1 LIRLMQFAGSL
12 LPGSGGVDPKSTF
25 IRRFGDLVAL
35 LRFEPGNDAA
45 QDLAL
50 TASMAAVEFEPVEIE
65 AGAEWS
71 VAPVEFTLKNRL
83 LARQVECIRIAAGAE
98 AHELLALAR
107 ALSHDVT
114 PIPSTAKVQVELVPL
129 LAASGQ
135 AVSLHG
141 AESSFQVTSLAS
153 PDRHGERR
161 RWEERRGA
169 GRRRWSAV
177 ERRRTPDRRV
187 TGERRLRLISDQSV
201 AIEELLTALGHHVRS
216 QAWESALF
224 AALGLVRL
232 APRVPSPD
240 RRTFA
245 IRVHAALPR
254 RAIDGIIETA
264 ERDPITRDAATAVLR
279 FVGLEAAEAV
289 LDRLRQGEAIGVR
302 GYYYE
307 IIGGMPETHPLV
319 TPMLNG
325 REAHEVRHGVALLGR
340 LGLAEGVAELEP
352 LLGHRDE
359 RIRTAAVRALG
370 EIHQG
375 SAAEPLRR
383 AIQSVD
389 PRTRAAAAD
398 AIAVWR
404 GGALAHLLVAALE
417 TERDRDVWHANISAL
432 GRVGSAET
440 SEALANVARYPK
452 KFFHRNG
459 YNTWQRLAAVTAL
472 GLSGSGFATATLVQ
486 LSREAMGVVSY
497 AADRVLQAQTQRA
510 G

>member
-1 LIRLMQFAGSL
+1 MIRPMQFAGS
-12 LPGSGGVDPKSTF
+12 PWPEAGGLDPKSTF
-25 IRRFGDLVAL
+25 IKRFGDLVAL

-50 TASMAAVEFEPVEIE
+50 TASIAAVELEPVEIE
-65 AGAEWS
+65 AGVEWS
-71 VAPVEFTLKNRL
+71 VVPAEFTLKSRL

-114 PIPSTAKVQVELVPL
+114 PIPSTTKVQVERLPL

-135 AVSLHG
+135 RISADGVEPAFGMTAVS
-141 AESSFQVTSLAS
+141 S
-153 PDRHGERR
+153 DRRGERR
-161 RWEERRGA
+161 RWEERRSA
-169 GRRRWSAV
+169 PRRRWSAV

-187 TGERRLRLISDQSV
+187 TGERRLRLISDQTG

-224 AALGLVRL
+224 AALALVRL
-232 APRVPSPD
+232 APRVPSAD
-240 RRTFA
+240 RQGFATRVRTA
-245 IRVHAALPR
+245 IPR

-264 ERDPITRDAATAVLR
+264 ERDPITRDAATFVLR
-279 FVGLEAAEAV
+279 FTGLAAAEAII
-289 LDRLRQGEAIGVR
+289 DRLRQGEAVGVR

-307 IIGGMPETHPLV
+307 VLGGMPEAHPLV

-325 REAHEVRHGVALLGR
+325 REAHEVRHGIALLGR
-340 LGLAEGVAELEP
+340 LGLAQGVAELDP
-352 LLGHRDE
+352 LIGHRDE

-375 SAAEPLRR
+375 AAAEPLRR
-383 AIQSVD
+383 AIHSPD
-389 PRTRAAAAD
+389 PRTRTAAAD

-404 GGALAHLLVAALE
+404 GGELAPLLVSALE
-417 TERDRDVWHANISAL
+417 SERDRDVWHANISAL
-432 GRVGSAET
+432 GRIGSAET
-440 SEALANVARYPK
+440 SEALANVARTPK
-452 KFFHRNG
+452 KFFHRQG

-472 GLSGSGFATATLVQ
+472 GLSGSDFAVATLIQ
-486 LSREAMGVVSY
+486 LSHDAMGVVSY
-497 AADRVLQAQTQRA
+497 AADRVLHAQTQRA

>member
-1 LIRLMQFAGSL
+1 MIHPMQFAGSL
-12 LPGSGGVDPKSTF
+12 FPGAGGVDSKSTF
-25 IRRFGDLVAL
+25 IKRFGDLVAL

-50 TASMAAVEFEPVEIE
+50 TASIAAVEFEPVEIE

-71 VAPVEFTLKNRL
+71 VVPAEFTLKNRL

-114 PIPSTAKVQVELVPL
+114 PIPSTVNVQVELMPL

-135 AVSLHG
+135 TLSAHG
-141 AESSFQVTSLAS
+141 AEAGFDMALLQST
-153 PDRHGERR
+153 DRRGERR
-161 RWEERRGA
+161 LWEERRSP

-177 ERRRTPDRRV
+177 ERRRSPDRRV
-187 TGERRLRLISDQSV
+187 SGERRIQLIGDQTV
-201 AIEELLTALGHHVRS
+201 AIEQLFTTLGNHVRNL
-216 QAWESALF
+216 AWESALF
-224 AALGLVRL
+224 AALALVRL
-232 APRVPSPD
+232 APRVPSAE
-240 RRTFA
+240 RRVYAT
-245 IRVHAALPR
+245 RLRAALPR
-254 RAIDGIIETA
+254 RVLDGIIETA
-264 ERDPITRDAATAVLR
+264 ERDPVARDAATMVLR
-279 FVGLEAAEAV
+279 FVGLTAAEAII
-289 LDRLRQGEAIGVR
+289 DRLRQGEAIGVR

-307 IIGGMPETHPLV
+307 VIGGMPESHPLV
-319 TPMLNG
+319 SPMVKG
-325 REAHEVRHGVALLGR
+325 REAHEVRHGVVLLGR

-352 LLGHRDE
+352 LMEQRDE
-359 RIRTAAVRALG
+359 RIRTAAIRALG

-375 SAAEPLRR
+375 QAAEPLRR
-383 AIQSVD
+383 AMHSSD

-404 GGALAHLLVAALE
+404 GGELAPLLVAALE

-432 GRVGSAET
+432 GRVGSEET
-440 SEALANVARYPK
+440 SEALAQVARNPK
-452 KFFHRNG
+452 KFLHRNG

-472 GLSGSGFATATLVQ
+472 GLSGSGFATSTLHQ
-486 LSREAMGVVSY
+486 LSREPMGVVSY
-497 AADRVLQAQTQRA
+497 AADRVLQARTQRV

>member
-1 LIRLMQFAGSL
+1 
-12 LPGSGGVDPKSTF
+12 VDSKSTF
-25 IRRFGDLVAL
+25 IKRFGDLVAL

-50 TASMAAVEFEPVEIE
+50 TASIAAVEFEPVEIE

-71 VAPVEFTLKNRL
+71 VLPAEFTLKSRL
-83 LARQVECIRIAAGAE
+83 LARQVECIRISAGAE

-114 PIPSTAKVQVELVPL
+114 PIPSTPNVQVELVPL

-135 AVSLHG
+135 AVSVHG
-141 AESSFQVTSLAS
+141 GELSFEVTSLQS
-153 PDRHGERR
+153 TDRHGERR
-161 RWEERRGA
+161 HWEERRSS
-169 GRRRWSAV
+169 GRRRWSSV

-187 TGERRLRLISDQSV
+187 TGERRLQLISDQSV
-201 AIEELLTALGHHVRS
+201 ALEELLTALAHHVRS
-216 QAWESALF
+216 QAWESTLF
-224 AALGLVRL
+224 AALALVRL
-232 APRVPSPD
+232 APRVPSAD
-240 RRTFA
+240 RQTFA
-245 IRVHAALPR
+245 IRVRSALPR

-264 ERDPITRDAATAVLR
+264 ERDPGTRDAATVVLR
-279 FVGLEAAEAV
+279 FIGLAAAEAV
-289 LDRLRQGEAIGVR
+289 IERLRQGEAIGVR

-307 IIGGMPETHPLV
+307 VIGGMPESHPLV
-319 TPMLNG
+319 SPMVKG
-325 REAHEVRHGVALLGR
+325 REAHEVRHGIALLGR
-340 LGLAEGVAELEP
+340 LGLAEGLAELEP
-352 LLGHRDE
+352 LLEQRDE

-375 SAAEPLRR
+375 PAAEPLRR
-383 AIQSVD
+383 AMHSPD

-404 GGALAHLLVAALE
+404 GGELAPLLASALE

-440 SEALANVARYPK
+440 SQALANVVRNPK
-452 KFFHRNG
+452 KIFHRHG

-472 GLSGSGFATATLVQ
+472 GLSGSDFASGTLYQ

>member
-1 LIRLMQFAGSL
+1 M
-12 LPGSGGVDPKSTF
+12 DPKSTF
-25 IRRFGDLVAL
+25 IKRFGDLVAL

-50 TASMAAVEFEPVEIE
+50 TASIAAVEFEPVEIE

-71 VAPVEFTLKNRL
+71 VLPAELALKTRL

-114 PIPSTAKVQVELVPL
+114 PIPSTPSVQVELEPL
-129 LAASGQ
+129 M
-135 AVSLHG
+135 AVSHQTVSVHG
-141 AESSFQVTSLAS
+141 AESGFQVTSLAS
-153 PDRHGERR
+153 TDRHSERR
-161 RWEERRGA
+161 QWEERRA
-169 GRRRWSAV
+169 SGRRRWSAV

-187 TGERRLRLISDQSV
+187 TGERRLRLISDQT
-201 AIEELLTALGHHVRS
+201 ATIEELLDTLGQHVLN
-216 QAWESALF
+216 QAWESTLF
-224 AALGLVRL
+224 AALALVRL
-232 APRVPSPD
+232 APRVPSAD
-240 RRTFA
+240 RRTFST
-245 IRVHAALPR
+245 RVLAALSR

-264 ERDPITRDAATAVLR
+264 ERDPVTRDAATLVLR
-279 FVGLEAAEAV
+279 FVGVRAAEAMI
-289 LDRLRQGEAIGVR
+289 DRLRQGEAIGVR

-307 IIGGMPETHPLV
+307 VIGGMPESHQLV
-319 TPMLNG
+319 SPMLSG
-325 REAHEVRHGVALLGR
+325 REGHEIRHGVALLGR
-340 LGLAEGVAELEP
+340 LGQTEGVAQLEP
-352 LLGHRDE
+352 LLDHRDE

-375 SAAEPLRR
+375 PAGEPPRR
-383 AIQSVD
+383 AIHSPD

-404 GGALAHLLVAALE
+404 GGELAPLLVSALE

-440 SEALANVARYPK
+440 SEALTNVARNPK
-452 KFFHRNG
+452 KFFHRHG

-472 GLSGSGFATATLVQ
+472 GLSGSAFAGAALSH